1 MSEYI
6 LILVWL
12 AMAGIISTQIPKQ
25 KVVVGDK
32 IEYRYKMWWA
42 VVIMLPIIYWSGT
55 REYTGDTY
63 AYVKNFLN
71 MPETIGEI
79 GSYMSGIT
87 KDKGFYFFSVL
98 IKVFITTN
106 KTVYL
111 IILAAIQGI
120 FLIRLY
126 RKYSINY
133 MASIFL
139 FIASTDY
146 ISWMCNGIRQFT
158 AVTITLLAFEWVLK
172 KKYVQAMVIILFA
185 SLFHKS
191 ALIVLPFIF
200 ICQGKAWNKKTLF
213 FIALILVAVT
223 GIEKFTGLLDSV
235 LAETQYQNVVSDWTA
250 FNDDGTNVLRVLV
263 YTVPCVLALIG
274 KKQIEKANNPIINYC
289 INMSLISTGFY
300 IISIF
305 TSGIFIG
312 RIPIYFSLFN
322 YILLP
327 WELKYLSERHSA
339 ILMQVLM
346 VIGYLTFYYYS
357 MHYAWSFI

>member
-12 AMAGIISTQIPKQ
+12 AVAGMISTQIPKQ
-25 KVVVGDK
+25 KIVVGDK

-42 VVIMLPIIYWSGT
+42 VVIMLPIIYWVGT
-55 REYTGDTY
+55 REYIGDTY
-63 AYVKNFLN
+63 VYVKNFLN

-79 GSYMSGIT
+79 ENYMSGIT
-87 KDKGFYFFSVL
+87 KDKGFYFFALL

-106 KTVYL
+106 KTMYL
-111 IILAAIQGI
+111 IILAAIQGF

-133 MASIFL
+133 MTSIFL

-158 AVTITLLAFEWVLK
+158 AVTITLLTFEWILK
-172 KKYVQAMVIILFA
+172 KKYVQAIVIILFA

-213 FIALILVAVT
+213 FIVLILVAVT

-235 LAETQYQNVVSDWTA
+235 LAETQYQNVVSDWTS

-263 YTVPCVLALIG
+263 YAVPCVLALIG
-274 KKQIEKANNPIINYC
+274 KKQIEETNSPIINYC
-289 INMSLISTGFY
+289 INMSLISAGFY

-327 WELKYLSERHSA
+327 WELKNIFDYKSH
-339 ILMQVLM
+339 VLM
-346 VIGYLTFYYYS
+346 YCSMVFGYLVFYYYS
-357 MHYAWSFI
+357 MHYTWNFI

>member
-12 AMAGIISTQIPKQ
+12 AVAGIISTQIPK
-25 KVVVGDK
+25 KKIVVGDK

-42 VVIMLPIIYWSGT
+42 VVIMLPIIYWVGT
-55 REYTGDTY
+55 RDYIGDTY
-63 AYVKNFLN
+63 SYVNNFFN
-71 MPETIGEI
+71 MPETVGGIGT
-79 GSYMSGIT
+79 YMSGIT
-87 KDKGFYFFSVL
+87 KDRGFYFLAVL

-111 IILAAIQGI
+111 SILAAIQG
-120 FLIRLY
+120 FLLMRLY
-126 RKYSINY
+126 RKYSVNY
-133 MASIFL
+133 ITSIFL

-172 KKYVQAMVIILFA
+172 RKYFQAIGIILFA

-191 ALIVLPFIF
+191 AIILIPFIF
-200 ICQGKAWNKKTLF
+200 ICQGEAWNKKTLF
-213 FIALILVAVT
+213 FIVLILVAVT

-235 LAETQYQNVVSDWTA
+235 LAETQYQNVVSDWKA
-250 FNDDGTNVLRVLV
+250 FDDDGTNVLRVLV
-263 YTVPCVLALIG
+263 YTVPCILAFVG
-274 KKQIEKANNPIINYC
+274 KKKIEKTNDPIINYC
-289 INMSLISTGFY
+289 VNMSLISAGFY
-300 IISIF
+300 IISMF

-327 WELKYLSERHSA
+327 WELKKLFEHQSA
-339 ILMQVLM
+339 IVMQILMAA
-346 VIGYLTFYYYS
+346 GYLFFYYYS
-357 MHYAWSFI
+357 MHFMWSMI